1 MTVLTWDA
9 VGQRFYETG
18 VDHGVLYMP
27 DASGNYVDGVSW
39 NGLVSVS
46 ESPSGAESNKQYA
59 DNIPYLN
66 LTSAEEFAATVE
78 AFTYPEEFN
87 QFDGVGTPSTGVYLG
102 QQTRKPFGMS
112 YRTILG
118 NDLESNDY
126 GYKIKLVYGLTAAPS
141 EKQYQ
146 TVNDSP
152 EPITMS
158 WELSSIP
165 VAVTGF
171 KPTSIMTIDTTT
183 VDPARLTTLMNAI
196 YGTAGTDPRLP
207 LPDEVITIFAG
218 AQTLVTT
225 VAPTFVAGTGVI
237 TIPTVTGVQY
247 RRADTGAVVT
257 GTVTI
262 GVSGASL
269 TITATP
275 ASGAYA
281 FTPASDDDWVFT
293 RS

>member
-1 MTVLTWDA
+1 MAVLDWDA

-18 VDHGVLYMP
+18 VDHGVLDIP
-27 DASGNYVDGVSW
+27 DVSGAYVDGVAW

-46 ESPSGAESNKQYA
+46 ESPSGAESTKQYA

-66 LTSAEEFAATVE
+66 LTSAEEFAATIE
-78 AFTYPEEFN
+78 AFTYPDEFL
-87 QFDGVGTPSTGVYLG
+87 QFDGVATPEPGVFVA
-102 QQTRKPFGMS
+102 QQNRKPFGLS

-118 NDLESNDY
+118 NDLEGNDY

-141 EKQYQ
+141 EKQFQ

-152 EPITMS
+152 EPITFS
-158 WELSSIP
+158 WEVSSIP
-165 VAVTGF
+165 VAVTGL
-171 KPTSIMTIDTTT
+171 KPTSILTIDSTV
-183 VDPARLTTLMNAI
+183 VDPASLTTLMNAI

-207 LPDEVITIFAG
+207 LPDEVIAMFAG
-218 AQTLVTT
+218 SQTLVTT
-225 VAPTFVAGTGVI
+225 VEPTFTAGTGAIV
-237 TIPTVTGVQY
+237 IPTVTGVQY

-262 GVSGASL
+262 ATPGASL
-269 TITATP
+269 TIRAFP